1 MNLNRSINISL
12 RDVTG
17 TDKRFDNLRVYLR
30 FLKSEASFWG
40 KHKERL
46 AEFNRTH
53 TFLNFSANLDQVIQA
68 IDSQKS
74 IDDFDDPKLNQVIL
88 NLQRS
93 HLAHSSSH
101 WLWSGHDFTPKFI
114 EVLENNSSEA
124 SDSFLSYL
132 VKGQL
137 QNLAQRRYLEG
148 AILAY
153 EFHHQNSDLT
163 KRRKSER
170 ATISKLRDDLENAN
184 QELITETNATKD
196 EFYEWYRSARDNYS
210 GWKTDL
216 EHRAERLYDVN
227 KYLAERKGASYDRAV
242 TKQFKTWSERF
253 EELEHT
259 FKEKIRLEKPAE
271 YWRKTADKLR
281 LQGVVFTLFT
291 VLIAALGIWGVMDL
305 FVKWLLKEEQI
316 INLASIQGAV
326 LFASLAAIYAFV
338 VRVLSRLAFSSF
350 HLMRDAEERE
360 QLTYL
365 YLSLSE
371 DAEVDKESRN
381 IVLQALFSR
390 SETGLL
396 GQDSG
401 PTMPGAGDLLK
412 GFSKSK

>member
-17 TDKRFDNLRVYLR
+17 TDKPFDNLRVFLR
-30 FLKSEASFWG
+30 FLKSEASFWER
-40 KHKERL
+40 HKERL
-46 AEFNRTH
+46 AEVNRTH
-53 TFLNFSANLDQVIQA
+53 TFLNFSANLNQVIQA
-68 IDSQKS
+68 IDSQQS
-74 IDDFDDPKLNQVIL
+74 IDDFDDPKLNQILL
-88 NLQRS
+88 NLQRT
-93 HLAHSSSH
+93 HLGNASSH

-114 EVLENNSSEA
+114 DILEDNSPEA
-124 SDSFLSYL
+124 ADSFFNYL
-132 VKGQL
+132 VRGQL
-137 QNLAQRRYLEG
+137 QNIAQRKHLEG

-170 ATISKLRDDLENAN
+170 ATISKLRDELGNAN
-184 QELITETNATKD
+184 QELITETTTTKD
-196 EFYEWYRSARDNYS
+196 EFEKWCESARDNYS
-210 GWKTDL
+210 EWKTEL
-216 EHRAERLYDVN
+216 EHRSERLYEAN
-227 KYLAERKGASYDRAV
+227 KYIAERKGTTYDKAV
-242 TKQFKTWSERF
+242 TRQFKAWSERF

-271 YWRKTADKLR
+271 YWKKTADKLR
-281 LQGVVFTLFT
+281 FQGVVLTFFT

-305 FVKWLLKEEQI
+305 FMKWLLKEEQI

-401 PTMPGAGDLLK
+401 PTMPGASELLK
-412 GFSKSK
+412 SLSKGR

>member
-1 MNLNRSINISL
+1 MTQTNTPPNLP
-12 RDVTG
+12 V
-17 TDKRFDNLRVYLR
+17 RFN
-30 FLKSEASFWG
+30 
-40 KHKERL
+40 
-46 AEFNRTH
+46 
-53 TFLNFSANLDQVIQA
+53 
-68 IDSQKS
+68 
-74 IDDFDDPKLNQVIL
+74 DFDDPKLNQVIL

-196 EFYEWYRSARDNYS
+196 EFYEWYQSARDNYS

-216 EHRAERLYDVN
+216 EHRSKRLYDVN

-242 TKQFKTWSERF
+242 TNQFKTWSERF

-281 LQGVVFTLFT
+281 LQGVVLTLFT
-291 VLIAALGIWGVMDL
+291 VLIAVLGIWGVMDL